1 MPPGADRYPEVADR
15 ERRRFL
21 TEVARENCATGWQLR
36 AGDAAN
42 FAIGQGDVL
51 ATPLQ
56 MAVLYGAIA
65 DGGTVRTPRVGAAL
79 VDPVSGER
87 TALDP
92 GPTHR
97 APLSAAT
104 DRYLRSALRRVVT
117 SGTAAAAFAGMPADW
132 PVAGKTGTGEVV
144 GKRDTSWFVSYAPAT
159 RPRWVVAAVVAQGGP
174 GGSTAAP
181 VTARCTSPCAG
192 WAERH
197 EPQRPDRLTGMLT
210 STSWCSVLVW
220 WYVAAIRAS
229 QLGKKVAVVE
239 KKYWGGV
246 CLNVG
251 CIPSKALIKNAELA
265 HTLQHEKELY
275 GIEGEATMK
284 YGATHARSR
293 KVSAGI
299 VKGVHFLMKKNK
311 IEEVD
316 GWGTL
321 TSATSMDVAL
331 NDGSTRQLT
340 FDHLIIAAGAV
351 TRMLPG
357 VEVSQN
363 VVTYEEQILDENLP
377 GSIVIA
383 GSGAIGVEFA
393 YVMKNFGVD
402 VTIVEFLDRMVPTED
417 EEISKE
423 LLKHYKKLGV
433 KVMLS
438 TKVEGVE
445 DTGSGVRVT
454 VSPAAGGDQQ
464 VLEADKF
471 MSAIGFAPRTEG
483 YGLEATGVQLTE
495 RGAIAIDE
503 YGRTNVENVYA
514 IGDCTAKLMLAH
526 VAEAQGV
533 VAAEHLSGAETMPV
547 EYDFIPRATYC
558 HPQIGSFGY
567 SEAQAKEK
575 GYDVKTAKFPFSA
588 NGKAMGLGDAVG
600 FVKVVA
606 DAEHNEIIGAHM
618 IGPDVTELLPVLTLA
633 QKWDLTADEVSR
645 NVFAHPTLSEAV
657 KEAVEGIAGHMI
669 NL

>member
-1 MPPGADRYPEVADR
+1 MADFDVVVLGA
-15 ERRRFL
+15 
-21 TEVARENCATGWQLR
+21 
-36 AGDAAN
+36 
-42 FAIGQGDVL
+42 
-51 ATPLQ
+51 
-56 MAVLYGAIA
+56 
-65 DGGTVRTPRVGAAL
+65 
-79 VDPVSGER
+79 
-87 TALDP
+87 
-92 GPTHR
+92 
-97 APLSAAT
+97 
-104 DRYLRSALRRVVT
+104 
-117 SGTAAAAFAGMPADW
+117 
-132 PVAGKTGTGEVV
+132 
-144 GKRDTSWFVSYAPAT
+144 
-159 RPRWVVAAVVAQGGP
+159 GP
-174 GGSTAAP
+174 GG
-181 VTARCTSPCAG
+181 
-192 WAERH
+192 
-197 EPQRPDRLTGMLT
+197 
-210 STSWCSVLVW
+210 
-220 WYVAAIRAS
+220 YVAAIRAS

-251 CIPSKALIKNAELA
+251 CIPSKALLKNAEIA
-265 HTLQHEKELY
+265 HLLTHDKAKY
-275 GIEGEATMK
+275 GIEGDATMSYAPTFK
-284 YGATHARSR
+284 RSR
-293 KVSAGI
+293 QVSDGI
-299 VKGVHFLMKKNK
+299 VRGVHFLMKKNK
-311 IEEVD
+311 VQEID

-321 TSATSMDVAL
+321 TSSTSMDVAL

-357 VEVSQN
+357 VTVSPN

-377 GSIVIA
+377 GSIIIA

-417 EEISKE
+417 ADISKE
-423 LLKHYKKLGV
+423 LARHYKKLGV
-433 KVMLS
+433 KVLLS

-471 MSAIGFAPRTEG
+471 LSAIGFAPRTEG
-483 YGLEATGVQLTE
+483 YGLEAAGVALTD
-495 RGAIAIDE
+495 RGAVAIDE
-503 YGRTNVENVYA
+503 YCRTNVPNVYA

-526 VAEAQGV
+526 VAEAQGI
-533 VAAEHLSGAETMPV
+533 VAAETLAGADTMPV
-547 EYDFIPRATYC
+547 DYDFVPRATFC

-575 GYDVKTAKFPFSA
+575 GYDVKTATFPFTA

-606 DAEHNEIIGAHM
+606 DAKHNEILGAHM

-633 QKWDLTADEVSR
+633 QKWDLTADEVAR

-657 KEAVEGIAGHMI
+657 KEAVEGIVGHMI
-669 NL
+669 NF